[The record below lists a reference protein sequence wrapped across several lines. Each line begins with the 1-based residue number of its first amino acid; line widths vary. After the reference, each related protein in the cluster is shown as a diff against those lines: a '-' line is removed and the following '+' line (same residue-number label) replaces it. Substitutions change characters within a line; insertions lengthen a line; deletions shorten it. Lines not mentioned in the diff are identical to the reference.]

1 MTDMMESN
9 PGQSKMG
16 LTLEKEAWLAIVT
29 ILKTAY
35 PTKGFL
41 DSDAAVELWYK
52 MLQDIPMQ
60 KVQNAAARYIMEEHF
75 PPTIA
80 DIRKRCAEDNAA
92 QLPDWEQGWAEWLT
106 VMHKY
111 GYMREDEAIE
121 SLSPITKEVVKCLGW
136 KNLCHSQNLEGDRI
150 AFREVHGRYV
160 QQARENLQLP
170 ELLRVHHYQIPTY
183 AEERLQIEAI
193 QNGMRYIGTDQR
205 TEGYAEVA
213 ASRIRE
219 RLEYGQYEGGVN
231 SGKY

>member
-1 MTDMMESN
+1 M
-9 PGQSKMG
+9 
-16 LTLEKEAWLAIVT
+16 AITT

-92 QLPDWEQGWAEWLT
+92 QLPDWEQGWSELMNAI
-106 VMHKY
+106 HRY
-111 GYMREDEAIE
+111 GYMREAEALA
-121 SLSPITKEVVKCLGW
+121 SLSPITAETVKRLGFQA
-136 KNLCHSQNLEGDRI
+136 LCFSENPEGDRI
-150 AFREVHGRYV
+150 AFREIHSKYTSR
-160 QQARENLQLP
+160 ARENLQLP
-170 ELLRVHHYQIPTY
+170 DRLKTEYYQL
-183 AEERLQIEAI
+183 AESNPERPMIEAV
-193 QNGMRYIGTDQR
+193 QQSMRYSGADQR
-205 TEGYAEVA
+205 TDGYAEAA

-219 RLEYGQYEGGVN
+219 RV
-231 SGKY
+231 GKE

>member
-1 MTDMMESN
+1 M
-9 PGQSKMG
+9 
-16 LTLEKEAWLAIVT
+16 V
-29 ILKTAY
+29 
-35 PTKGFL
+35 
-41 DSDAAVELWYK
+41 SDKAVELWYQ
-52 MLQDIPMQ
+52 MLQDIPMD
-60 KVQNAAARYIMEEHF
+60 KVQDAVARYIMEEHF

-106 VMHKY
+106 AMHKY
-111 GYMREDEAIE
+111 GYMREDEALE

-170 ELLRVHHYQIPTY
+170 ERLRVNHYQISTY

-205 TEGYAEVA
+205 TEGYAETA

-219 RLEYGQYEGGVN
+219 RIA
-231 SGKY
+231 K

>member
-1 MTDMMESN
+1 M
-9 PGQSKMG
+9 
-16 LTLEKEAWLAIVT
+16 AIVT

-106 VMHKY
+106 AMHKY

-205 TEGYAEVA
+205 TEGYAEQA
-213 ASRIRE
+213 AKRIAE
-219 RLEYGQYEGGVN
+219 RIGSAEELNESTNRKLWKEFGWN
-231 SGKY
+231 